1 MSRPPVPLFN
11 QNTVTGVYQIAR
23 MMNAA
28 DVELDDFTAF
38 EGGAS
43 TGFPSPAV
51 ASAMDFTSS
60 TSSST
65 SNLGTVSPQDLLVQ
79 EPFMSAPNS
88 TAFTSLTSPSIYN
101 ESPEFDGFDVSPSFG
116 SVECDGSADPWYPL
130 FPQDSRSGADQ
141 SRSLDNSPANKSEDL
156 EESARHTSGG
166 GRKKSTS
173 SPTGSTR
180 HSSVSGVVSRKRDKP
195 LPPII
200 VEDHHD
206 TVAMKRARNTLAAR
220 KSRERKAQRFED
232 LEERIASSRETVGT
246 ERLLKLFA
254 KYDIKTTWFIPG
266 HSLES
271 FPEDMAAPPR
281 GNRGAWWEASADGV
295 RLLLSHGI
303 EYDHSM
309 SHHDTQPYYLP
320 TDTRWTKIDYAQ
332 PAQTW
337 MRPLQRGVATGIVEV
352 PANWCLDDL
361 PPLMYMKGVANS
373 HGFVNARDVEDMW
386 RDHFDYLYREHDSFV
401 LPLTLHPDVSGRPHV
416 LLMHERLIEHFSA
429 HEGVRFA
436 TMGQVVD
443 EFRRDNAP
451 ARGGHDAGCSRG
463 CVEKLKAGPLCAPLS
478 GVVSFSLSLLY
489 VCRRR

>member
-1 MSRPPVPLFN
+1 MGKNVVISY
-11 QNTVTGVYQIAR
+11 GV
-23 MMNAA
+23 
-28 DVELDDFTAF
+28 DVDA
-38 EGGAS
+38 
-43 TGFPSPAV
+43 
-51 ASAMDFTSS
+51 
-60 TSSST
+60 
-65 SNLGTVSPQDLLVQ
+65 
-79 EPFMSAPNS
+79 
-88 TAFTSLTSPSIYN
+88 
-101 ESPEFDGFDVSPSFG
+101 
-116 SVECDGSADPWYPL
+116 
-130 FPQDSRSGADQ
+130 
-141 SRSLDNSPANKSEDL
+141 
-156 EESARHTSGG
+156 
-166 GRKKSTS
+166 
-173 SPTGSTR
+173 
-180 HSSVSGVVSRKRDKP
+180 VSGWLGSYKGEDSSHDISRG
-195 LPPII
+195 
-200 VEDHHD
+200 VF
-206 TVAMKRARNTLAAR
+206 AG
-220 KSRERKAQRFED
+220 
-232 LEERIASSRETVGT
+232 TVGT

-271 FPEDMAAPPR
+271 FPEDMAAVRDAGHELGLHGYSHENPSDMSLEQQRDVLGHSWRLLTEFAGKPPR
-281 GNRGAWWEASADGV
+281 GIVAPWWEASADGV

-451 ARGGHDAGCSRG
+451 PEGAMMPA
-463 CVEKLKAGPLCAPLS
+463 APGAAL
-478 GVVSFSLSLLY
+478 
-489 VCRRR
+489 RN